1 MIINLTDVEALA
13 LSQRLQAKTTTIGDT
28 LTVGEGLVDSFGEA
42 SANLGAVVVNVEALE
57 SAMAK
62 LQAAMQ
68 KADAKLGRSL
78 DYAISS
84 LEGSGFDSDQI
95 EALRGAK
102 EKAALHNESKYGAK
116 DVDAKFKQ
124 KTYSGNR

>member
-1 MIINLTDVEALA
+1 MILHLTDAEALA
-13 LSQRLQAKTTTIGDT
+13 LSQSLSGANTGTIG
-28 LTVGEGLVDSFGEA
+28 EGPVELNA
-42 SANLGAVVVNVEALE
+42 EALK
-57 SAMAK
+57 SAKAK

-68 KADAKLGRSL
+68 KSDAKLGRSL

-102 EKAALHNESKYGAK
+102 NKAALHNDKKYAAK
-116 DVDAKFKQ
+116 DEEKK
-124 KTYSGNR
+124 G

>member
-13 LSQRLQAKTTTIGDT
+13 LSQRLQAKATTIGDT

-78 DYAISS
+78 DYAIAS
-84 LEGSGFDSDQI
+84 LEGSGFDIDQL

-102 EKAALHNESKYGAK
+102 DKAALHNESKYGAK

-124 KTYSGNR
+124 KG

>member
-1 MIINLTDVEALA
+1 MILHITDAEALA
-13 LSQRLQAKTTTIGDT
+13 LSQALPFKSPGSELLD
-28 LTVGEGLVDSFGEA
+28 GGLGGLEDSP
-42 SANLGAVVVNVEALE
+42 SALNIEALE
-57 SAMAK
+57 SAKAK

-84 LEGSGFDSDQI
+84 LEDSGFDSEQI

-102 EKAALHNESKYGAK
+102 EKAALHNESKYAK
-116 DVDAKFKQ
+116 KI
-124 KTYSGNR
+124 SR